1 MSDTATSSPLH
12 PLTGIVTELLERHFG
27 LIGTLRLC
35 DSGSR
40 NCFLIGSSGHP
51 PYIARLFE
59 EAEIRSGTGLQTA
72 VLLHLNA
79 AGPELPVPKLIKTLS
94 GASFAEGTHEG
105 RSVALSVT
113 MCNAGRP
120 YTKIAADS
128 EVRYNLGTCLGA
140 INRALVSFPI
150 GRHSNEIIWD
160 IRKAGCSREH
170 MSTMAD
176 ASDRM
181 IAGQLLDFYDLE
193 VAPRLPHLHQSVLHS
208 GVKDWNATVIED
220 GSAIANLSDFG
231 DAIYGP
237 RMVDLAGAMA
247 YAMMNERS
255 PMMAA
260 CDVLK
265 GYHAVAPL
273 DEDEIACLFPMIAIR
288 LCFSLAMTTVSSA
301 NIENTSRQ
309 LLSQE
314 DPRGLLKQCARI
326 KPEVATA
333 LFRRA
338 IDLPASP
345 GFPAFNDW
353 LSRSKGTLLPSF
365 RMPPA
370 NYTKHVLPLDGSDP
384 DLSFASSDTDHAR
397 AEAYWRGYMR
407 EHAFEMGIG
416 LWHERRNIYRGEM
429 FRSILLDDMFRD
441 LHLGIDIFLDA
452 LEPLYVPFS
461 GVVVDHGYG
470 PEPLDY
476 GGVILLRHAPEPGVE
491 FYSLWGH
498 LDPDSISGWN
508 VGDEVAAGTLFARL
522 GDRPVNG
529 GWLPHLHFQLS
540 TIRYDKATEMPGVG
554 EAPLAELWAELY
566 PDPAEVL
573 LLPPETFQSAGSPK
587 A

>member
-1 MSDTATSSPLH
+1 MSDITAASLLH
-12 PLTGIVTELLERHFG
+12 PLTDTVAELLERQFG
-27 LIGTLRLC
+27 LVGTVRQC

-40 NCFLIGSSGHP
+40 NCFLVESSGHP
-51 PYIARLFE
+51 SYVARLFE
-59 EAEIRSGTGLQTA
+59 EAEIRSGTGLPTA

-79 AGPELPVPKLIKTLS
+79 ADPELPVPKLIRTLS
-94 GASFAEGTHEG
+94 GASLAEGIHDG
-105 RSVALSVT
+105 RIVALRVT
-113 MCNAGRP
+113 ECNPGLPYSRITAG
-120 YTKIAADS
+120 AD
-128 EVRYNLGTCLGA
+128 VRYNLGTCLGA
-140 INRALVSFPI
+140 INRALMSFPV
-150 GRHSNEIIWD
+150 GAHGNEIRWD
-160 IRKAGCSREH
+160 IQKAGWSREH
-170 MSTMAD
+170 ISTMAD
-176 ASDRM
+176 ASDRV
-181 IAGQLLDFYDLE
+181 IAGQLLDFHDRE
-193 VAPRLPHLHQSVLHS
+193 VAPRLPHLHQSILHN
-208 GVKDWNATVIED
+208 GVKDWNVTVAEE
-220 GSAIANLSDFG
+220 GSAIAALSDFS

-247 YAMMNERS
+247 FAMMNERS

-273 DEDEIACLFPMIAIR
+273 DEDEIACLFPTLAMC
-288 LCFSLAMTTVSSA
+288 LCFSLTTMTASSSH
-301 NIENTSRQ
+301 ITDMPRQ
-309 LLSQE
+309 LVSQA
-314 DPRGLLKQCARI
+314 DSRGLLKQCMRI

-338 IDLPASP
+338 VGLPASP
-345 GFPAFNDW
+345 DFPAFNDW
-353 LSRSKGTLLPSF
+353 LSRAKGTLLPSF

-370 NYTKHVLPLDGSDP
+370 SYAMHVLPLDGSDP
-384 DLSFASSDTDHAR
+384 DLSFASSDIDHAR

-407 EHAFEMGIG
+407 KHEFEMGIG

-452 LEPLYVPFS
+452 LEPLYAPLP

-476 GGVILLRHAPEPGVE
+476 GGVILLKHAPEPGVE

-498 LDPDSISGWN
+498 LDPDSIAEWN
-508 VGDEVAAGTLFARL
+508 IGDEIAAGTLFARL

-540 TIRYDKATEMPGVG
+540 TIRYGTATEMPGVG
-554 EAPLAELWAELY
+554 EAPLKDLWAELY

-573 LLPPETFQSAGSPK
+573 LLPPEAFQCAGSPK
-587 A
+587 T